1 MMYKEEIQENIERCR
16 KNINHAQRMHESSGK
31 EYWDEYARHEKR
43 LLAVFEKLLKKA
55 KPTIYAD
62 EISAA
67 LSALGKR
74 GYRVNW

>member
-43 LLAVFEKLLKKA
+43 ILAAFEKLIEKSERI
-55 KPTIYAD
+55 IYAD

-67 LSALGKR
+67 LNKR
-74 GYRVNW
+74 GYRVIW

>member
-1 MMYKEEIQENIERCR
+1 MMYREEIQENIERCK
-16 KNINHAQRMHESSGK
+16 KNIDHAQRMYRSRGN

-67 LSALGKR
+67 LSALNER